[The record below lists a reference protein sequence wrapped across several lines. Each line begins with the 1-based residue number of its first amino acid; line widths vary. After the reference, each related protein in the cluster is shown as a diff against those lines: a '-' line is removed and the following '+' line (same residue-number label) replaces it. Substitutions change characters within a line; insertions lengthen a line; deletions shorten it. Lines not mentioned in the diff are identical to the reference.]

1 MSVRFAILGLLA
13 QHPRHGYD
21 LHSAFEA
28 VVGDDPGWDVKPAQV
43 YSTLNR
49 LEESGL
55 VRRVSDLGEGD
66 EPGRRIYEI
75 TDEGNHALQEW
86 FSCSVASEYQRDEFF
101 IKLMAALV
109 SGQADPVRLIQTQ
122 RSHLFQELHNAITQR
137 EGYDP
142 HSELVQILRLDKT
155 IMHLEAELR
164 WLEMTEQRLEAVKE
178 QPLPES
184 DSRPRGRPKRE

>member
-43 YSTLNR
+43 YTTLNR
-49 LEESGL
+49 LEESGF

-66 EPGRRIYEI
+66 KPDRRIYEI
-75 TDEGNHALQEW
+75 TDEGARALQAW
-86 FSCSVASEYQRDEFF
+86 FASSAPSEHQRDEFF

-109 SGQADPVRLIQTQ
+109 SGQADPERLIQAQ

-137 EGYDP
+137 EDYDP
-142 HSELVQILRLDKT
+142 RVEMVQILRLDKT

-164 WLEMTEQRLEAVKE
+164 WLDMTEQRLEAVKE

-184 DSRPRGRPKRE
+184 DLRPRGRPKKE

>member
-28 VVGDDPGWDVKPAQV
+28 VVGDDPEWDVKPAQV

-55 VRRVSDLGEGD
+55 VRRVSDLGEGN
-66 EPGRRIYEI
+66 EPDRRIYEI
-75 TDEGNHALQEW
+75 TDKGSYALQEW
-86 FSCSVASEYQRDEFF
+86 FSTSVTSDHQRDEFF
-101 IKLMAALV
+101 LKLMAGLV

-122 RSHLFQELHNAITQR
+122 RSHLFQELHDAITQR
-137 EGYDP
+137 EIYDP
-142 HSELVQILRLDKT
+142 RTELAQILRLDKT

-164 WLEMTEQRLEAVKE
+164 WLDIIEQRLEDIKE
-178 QPLPES
+178 QPLPEP
-184 DSRPRGRPKRE
+184 DLRPRGRPRRE

>member
-21 LHSAFEA
+21 LHSAFGA
-28 VVGDDPGWDVKPAQV
+28 VVGDDPEWDVKPAQV

-55 VRRVSDLGEGD
+55 VRRVSDLGEGN
-66 EPGRRIYEI
+66 EPDRRIYEI
-75 TDEGNHALQEW
+75 TDEGSHALQEW
-86 FSCSVASEYQRDEFF
+86 FSSSVASEYQRDEFF

-109 SGQADPVRLIQTQ
+109 SGQADPERLIQTQ

-142 HSELVQILRLDKT
+142 HMEMVQILRLDKI

-164 WLEMTEQRLEAVKE
+164 WLEMTEQRLEAVRQ

-184 DSRPRGRPKRE
+184 DSRPRGRPKKE

>member
-28 VVGDDPGWDVKPAQV
+28 VVGGDPEWDVKPAQV
-43 YSTLNR
+43 YTTLNR

-66 EPGRRIYEI
+66 KPDRRIYEI
-75 TDEGNHALQEW
+75 TDEGAGALQAW
-86 FSCSVASEYQRDEFF
+86 FASSAPSEHQRDEFF

-109 SGQADPVRLIQTQ
+109 SGQADPERLIQAQ

-137 EGYDP
+137 EDYDP
-142 HSELVQILRLDKT
+142 RVEMVQILRLDKT

-164 WLEMTEQRLEAVKE
+164 WLDMTEQRLEAVKE

-184 DSRPRGRPKRE
+184 DLRPRGRPKKE

>member
-28 VVGDDPGWDVKPAQV
+28 VVGDDPEWDVKPAQV

-55 VRRVSDLGEGD
+55 VRRVSDLGEGN
-66 EPGRRIYEI
+66 EPDRRIYEI
-75 TDEGNHALQEW
+75 TDEGSRALQKW
-86 FSCSVASEYQRDEFF
+86 FSSSVASEYQRDEFF

-109 SGQADPVRLIQTQ
+109 SGQADPERLIQTQ

-142 HSELVQILRLDKT
+142 RIEMVQILRLDKI

-164 WLEMTEQRLEAVKE
+164 WLEMTEQRLEAVKQ

-184 DSRPRGRPKRE
+184 DSRPRGRPKKE